1 MKKAYIIPSLVVVR
15 LAMTRPIAGSLDPL
29 GATFYD
35 DDATTD
41 ALVKGNDPIS
51 DKDIWDDVW

>member
-1 MKKAYIIPSLVVVR
+1 MVVR